1 MLQALLKHY
10 VHLET
15 DLHLY
20 CTHGL
25 YSSKSKIQM
34 IRMDDR
40 IDKHSAKGLRI
51 DVQWTTAN
59 ISAGEVEKLLLSCA
73 SSSFCNRRIK
83 KTDLKL
89 IRPSLSWWSDLTL
102 TKGEE
107 AMQDA

>member
-51 DVQWTTAN
+51 DVQ
-59 ISAGEVEKLLLSCA
+59 
-73 SSSFCNRRIK
+73 
-83 KTDLKL
+83 
-89 IRPSLSWWSDLTL
+89 
-102 TKGEE
+102 
-107 AMQDA
+107 